1 MTASGATSQIAG
13 NDKKNTDGD
22 RTTNMPHKCTKCG
35 HIFEDGSADILTG
48 CPECGWNKFLYVPA
62 KSETEEITETELEE
76 PEMEEKEELEV
87 ESIRI
92 LEKGSYELN
101 LKSLLDREE
110 IIMSVKEDGRYLV
123 HLPSVFEKS
132 KKGQ

>member
-1 MTASGATSQIAG
+1 
-13 NDKKNTDGD
+13 
-22 RTTNMPHKCTKCG
+22 MPHKCTKCG
-35 HIFEDGSADILTG
+35 HIFEDGSADILNG

-123 HLPSVFEKS
+123 HLPSIFEKN
-132 KKGQ
+132 KKDQ